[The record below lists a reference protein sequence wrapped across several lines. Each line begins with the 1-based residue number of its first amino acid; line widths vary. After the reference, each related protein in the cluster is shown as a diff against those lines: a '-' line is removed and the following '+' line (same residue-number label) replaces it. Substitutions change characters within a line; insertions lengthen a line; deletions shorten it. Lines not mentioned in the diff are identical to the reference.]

1 MDPPPRRPAL
11 AAIVAATLLVATLAG
26 CSTGVAPGVPTGRS
40 ATSTALLAAIHL
52 DERDNGRTVHARPG
66 QLIRLELHSSYWG
79 DVASNAPPVLRQDG
93 GTVASPGRCPPGVG
107 CGTFRTAF
115 VAGRPGAA
123 RLTAARTVCGEALA
137 CRPDQRSLAI
147 TVVVDPS

>member
-1 MDPPPRRPAL
+1 M
-11 AAIVAATLLVATLAG
+11 AAALLVAGLLVAGLAG
-26 CSTGVAPGVPTGRS
+26 CAAGAAPDTPAGTTP
-40 ATSTALLAAIHL
+40 ATSAAPPAALHL
-52 DERDNGRTVHARPG
+52 DERDNGRTVHARPA
-66 QLIRLELHSSYWG
+66 QIIRIELHSSYWG
-79 DVASNAPPVLRQDG
+79 NVASSAPPVLRPDG

-115 VAGRPGAA
+115 VAGHPGTA